1 MTIEINTNQVR
12 IGTNFVAKKN
22 AVLTSLD
29 IITNVETE
37 NTLPQIGTTSVIVD
51 NTRPWDDPNNITTI
65 VETDFAFIP
74 GLQDETADSLEA
86 KKFGFAIPS
95 NATIKGIQVQVR
107 RLAENSGSSYILDTK
122 VQLLKAGVPV
132 GDNKADLVTPWSETG
147 ATGESVSYPK
157 TGASTDLWGTDWTY
171 EDINHD
177 DFGVY
182 IVAQE
187 PNDADEIDL
196 TIFYVYIKIYYEIPD
211 TLKQYSKV
219 IAVSYSTNNRIT
231 GDTVFKEV
239 VIGGVPLSISAYS
252 FGDNPSLFPDA
263 TIESN
268 IYYALDIIEITET
281 SDVEIT
287 TYDNNIFTWDGSR
300 LSNLRLNNKN
310 YINVSIQGNAGQP
323 YHNTTIQGVPFA
335 LDENRCLIVNQSGY
349 TFDNIEEIGEDP
361 SNREPDIKELMVGGV
376 PLSAGRIGNKY
387 YLIVNALPAS

>member
-37 NTLPQIGTTSVIVD
+37 NTLPQTATTTVLPPLPPHFQDRRVWENI
-51 NTRPWDDPNNITTI
+51 NNITGI
-65 VETDFAFIP
+65 PEKAFVSN
-74 GLQDETADSLEA
+74 LEDDLSNSLEA
-86 KKFGFAIPS
+86 TKFGFVIPS
-95 NATIKGIQVQVR
+95 NATIKGIQVQIR
-107 RLAENSGSSYILDTK
+107 RKAEFANNILD
-122 VQLLKAGVPV
+122 VQIQLLKAGVLT
-132 GDNKADLVTPWSETG
+132 GENKADLVNTWS
-147 ATGESVSYPK
+147 ATEQLVSYPK

-182 IVAQE
+182 IVVKE
-187 PNDADEIDL
+187 KDNVETDSDVMYI
-196 TIFYVYIKIYYEIPD
+196 YIKIYYEIPEI
-211 TLKQYSKV
+211 LKQYSKV

-268 IYYALDIIEITET
+268 MYYALDIIEITEN
-281 SDVEIT
+281 SDVETT
-287 TYDNNIFTWDGSR
+287 TYDNNTFTYDGSR

-349 TFDNIEEIGEDP
+349 TFNNIEEIGEDP
-361 SNREPDIKELMVGGV
+361 SKREPDIKELMIGGV
-376 PLSAGRIGNKY
+376 PLSAGRVGNKY

>member
-22 AVLTSLD
+22 AVLTTSD

-37 NTLPQIGTTSVIVD
+37 NTLPQTGTSSVIED
-51 NTRPWDDPNNITTI
+51 NTMPWDDPNNITTI
-65 VETDFAFIP
+65 VETDFAFMSN
-74 GLQDETADSLEA
+74 LEDETTDSLEA
-86 KKFGFAIPS
+86 TKFGFAIPS
-95 NATIKGIQVQVR
+95 NATIKGIQVQIR
-107 RLAENSGSSYILDTK
+107 RKVQTASHILDVK
-122 VQLLKAGVPV
+122 IQLLKAGVPV
-132 GDNKADLVTPWSETG
+132 GENKADLVNTWDSTG
-147 ATGESVSYPK
+147 ATGELVSYPK
-157 TGASTDLWGTDWTY
+157 TGASTDLWGADWNY

-182 IVAQE
+182 IVAKE
-187 PNDADEIDL
+187 PDDAGEIDL
-196 TIFYVYIKIYYEIPD
+196 TIFYVYIKIYYEIPEI
-211 TLKQYSKV
+211 LKQYSKV

-231 GDTVFKEV
+231 GDTVFNKV

>member
-22 AVLTSLD
+22 AVLTSSS

-51 NTRPWDDPNNITTI
+51 NTMPWDDPNNITTI
-65 VETDFAFIP
+65 VETDFAFMSN
-74 GLQDETADSLEA
+74 LEDETTDSLEA
-86 KKFGFAIPS
+86 TKFGFAIPS
-95 NATIKGIQVQVR
+95 NATIKGIQVQIR
-107 RLAENSGSSYILDTK
+107 RKVQTASHILDVK
-122 VQLLKAGVPV
+122 IQLLKAGVPV
-132 GDNKADLVTPWSETG
+132 GENKADLVNTWDSTG
-147 ATGESVSYPK
+147 ATGELVSYPK
-157 TGASTDLWGTDWTY
+157 TGASTDLWGADWNY

-182 IVAQE
+182 IVAKE
-187 PNDADEIDL
+187 PDDHGEIDL
-196 TIFYVYIKIYYEIPD
+196 TIFYVYIKIYYEIPEI
-211 TLKQYSKV
+211 LKQYSKV

-231 GDTVFKEV
+231 GDTVFNKV

-349 TFDNIEEIGEDP
+349 TFNNIEEIGGDP
-361 SNREPDIKELMVGGV
+361 SNREPDIKELMIGGV

>member
-22 AVLTSLD
+22 AVLTSSS

-51 NTRPWDDPNNITTI
+51 NTMPWDDPNNITTI
-65 VETDFAFIP
+65 VETDFAFISS
-74 GLQDETADSLEA
+74 LQGETTDSLEA
-86 KKFGFAIPS
+86 TKFGFAIPS
-95 NATIKGIQVQVR
+95 NATIKGIQVQIR
-107 RLAENSGSSYILDTK
+107 RKVETASYILDVK
-122 VQLLKAGVPV
+122 IQLLKAGVPV
-132 GDNKADLVTPWSETG
+132 GENKADLVNTWDSTG
-147 ATGESVSYPK
+147 ATGELVSYPK
-157 TGASTDLWGTDWTY
+157 TGASTDLWGADWNY

-182 IVAQE
+182 IVAKE
-187 PNDADEIDL
+187 PDDHGEIDL
-196 TIFYVYIKIYYEIPD
+196 TIFYVYIKIYYEIPEI
-211 TLKQYSKV
+211 LKQYSKV

-231 GDTVFKEV
+231 GDTVFNKV

-349 TFDNIEEIGEDP
+349 TFNNIEEIGEDP
-361 SNREPDIKELMVGGV
+361 SKREPDIKELMIGGV
-376 PLSAGRIGNKY
+376 PLSAGRVGNKY

>member
-22 AVLTSLD
+22 AVLTSSS

-51 NTRPWDDPNNITTI
+51 NTMPWDDPNNITTI
-65 VETDFAFIP
+65 VETDFAFMSNLE
-74 GLQDETADSLEA
+74 GETTDSLEA
-86 KKFGFAIPS
+86 TKFGFAIPS
-95 NATIKGIQVQVR
+95 NATIKGIQVQIR
-107 RLAENSGSSYILDTK
+107 RKVQTASHILDVK
-122 VQLLKAGVPV
+122 IQLLKAGVPV
-132 GDNKADLVTPWSETG
+132 GENKADLVNTWDSTG
-147 ATGESVSYPK
+147 ATGELVSYPK
-157 TGASTDLWGTDWTY
+157 TGASTDLWGADWNY

-182 IVAQE
+182 IVAKE
-187 PNDADEIDL
+187 PDDTGEIDL
-196 TIFYVYIKIYYEIPD
+196 TIFYVYIKIYYEIPEI
-211 TLKQYSKV
+211 LKQYSKV

>member
-22 AVLTSLD
+22 AVLTSSS

-51 NTRPWDDPNNITTI
+51 NTMPWDDPNNITTI
-65 VETDFAFIP
+65 VETDFAFMSN
-74 GLQDETADSLEA
+74 LEDETTDSLEA
-86 KKFGFAIPS
+86 TKFGFAIPS
-95 NATIKGIQVQVR
+95 NATIKGIQVQIR
-107 RLAENSGSSYILDTK
+107 RKVQTASHILDVK
-122 VQLLKAGVPV
+122 IQLLKAGVPV
-132 GDNKADLVTPWSETG
+132 GENKADLVNTWDSTG
-147 ATGESVSYPK
+147 ATGELVSYPK
-157 TGASTDLWGTDWTY
+157 TGASTDLWGADWNY

-182 IVAQE
+182 IVAKE
-187 PNDADEIDL
+187 PDDLHEINL
-196 TIFYVYIKIYYEIPD
+196 TIFYVYIKIYYEIPEI
-211 TLKQYSKV
+211 LKQYSKV

-231 GDTVFKEV
+231 GDTVFNKV

>member
-1 MTIEINTNQVR
+1 
-12 IGTNFVAKKN
+12 VAKKN
-22 AVLTSLD
+22 AVLTSSS

-51 NTRPWDDPNNITTI
+51 NTMPWDDPNNITTI
-65 VETDFAFIP
+65 VETDFAFMSN
-74 GLQDETADSLEA
+74 LEDETTDSLEA
-86 KKFGFAIPS
+86 TKFGFAIPS
-95 NATIKGIQVQVR
+95 NATIKGIQVQIR
-107 RLAENSGSSYILDTK
+107 RKVQTASHILDVK
-122 VQLLKAGVPV
+122 IQLLKAGVPV
-132 GDNKADLVTPWSETG
+132 GENKADLVNTWDSTG
-147 ATGESVSYPK
+147 ATGELVSYPK
-157 TGASTDLWGTDWTY
+157 TGASTDLWGADWNY

-182 IVAQE
+182 IVAKE
-187 PNDADEIDL
+187 PDDTGEIDL
-196 TIFYVYIKIYYEIPD
+196 TIFYVYIKIYYEIPEI
-211 TLKQYSKV
+211 LKQYSKV

-231 GDTVFKEV
+231 GDTVFNKV